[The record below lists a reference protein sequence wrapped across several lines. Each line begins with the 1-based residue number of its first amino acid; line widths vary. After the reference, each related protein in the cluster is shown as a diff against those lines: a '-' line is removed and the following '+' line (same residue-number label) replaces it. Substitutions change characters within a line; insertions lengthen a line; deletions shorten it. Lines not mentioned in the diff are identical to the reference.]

1 MILMA
6 RPLSE
11 AKRDAILAAA
21 GALVAAQGVGASTAQ
36 IARAA
41 KVAEGTVFTYF
52 ETKDALLNA
61 LFVRLEMRL
70 AAAIGDD
77 FPADADA
84 HDQLQHVWNALVA
97 WGAAHP
103 VDRMA
108 LRQLKVSERI
118 SAPTRAHCEGLFGGM
133 LQSLETNLARH
144 IHADRLPFYL
154 GRVLVSLLET
164 TLEAMAAQPDQR
176 QALQQAAFDL
186 FWKGIQR

>member
-1 MILMA
+1 MA

-11 AKRDAILAAA
+11 EKRDAILAAA
-21 GALVAAQGVGASTAQ
+21 NTLVAAQGVGASTAQ

-61 LFVRLEMRL
+61 LFVRLETRL
-70 AAAIGDD
+70 ALALGDA
-77 FPADADA
+77 FPADAEA
-84 HDQLQHVWNALVA
+84 HAQLQHVWNALIG

-118 SAPTRAHCEGLFGGM
+118 TEHTRAQCSGLFGSM
-133 LQSLETNLARH
+133 LQSLEASVVAH
-144 IHADRLPFYL
+144 IPAERVPFYL
-154 GRVLVSLLET
+154 GRVLLSLLET
-164 TLEAMAAQPDQR
+164 TLEAMAAQPEQAK
-176 QALQQAAFDL
+176 ALQQAGFDL